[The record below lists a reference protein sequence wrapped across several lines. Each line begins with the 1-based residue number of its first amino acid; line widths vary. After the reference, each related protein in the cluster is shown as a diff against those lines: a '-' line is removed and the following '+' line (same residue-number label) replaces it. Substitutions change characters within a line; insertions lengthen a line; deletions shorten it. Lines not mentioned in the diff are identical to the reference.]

1 MSTPADAVEETGSAG
16 TTAESTLA
24 PPVPSESPQ
33 EPEKESAG
41 SSIVFTATLILLV
54 GLALFGRRIFAG
66 AFTDE
71 GIRTWATMFVGV
83 TVQALPFLVLG
94 VLLSAALTAFI
105 PPSFFAK
112 ALPKHPALAVPVASA
127 SGVVLP
133 GCECASVPVSA
144 ALMNRGVTPAAALA
158 FLLSAPAINPVVLAS
173 TAVAFPGQPKVVVA
187 RAVTSIGVSMILG
200 WLWLLTGK
208 GASWLRMP
216 KNRHADG
223 TGRFE
228 VFRSAMLHD
237 FLHAGGFLV
246 IGAAAAATLN
256 VVVPRSW
263 LDHVAGNLLLSVIV
277 LGLLAV
283 LLAICSEADA
293 FVAASLTQF
302 SMTARL
308 AFMVVGPVV
317 DVKLIALQSG
327 TFGPKFAVRFAPA
340 TFVVAILGSLLVGW
354 WLL

>member
-1 MSTPADAVEETGSAG
+1 M
-16 TTAESTLA
+16 TTAEQETPEA
-24 PPVPSESPQ
+24 QEAQEAKEPS
-33 EPEKESAG
+33 G
-41 SSIVFTATLILLV
+41 SSIVFTGTLVLLV
-54 GLALFGRRIFAG
+54 GLALFGRRLFNAWFAG
-66 AFTDE
+66 D

-94 VLLSAALTAFI
+94 VLLSAALTAFV
-105 PPSFFAK
+105 PASFFAK
-112 ALPKHPALAVPVASA
+112 VLPRHPALAVPVASA

-144 ALMNRGVTPAAALA
+144 ALMTRGVTPAAAIA

-187 RAVTSIGVSMILG
+187 RAVTSLAVSMILG

-208 GASWLRMP
+208 GGSWLKML
-216 KNRHADG
+216 KNRHAHDDG
-223 TGRFE
+223 KFE

-256 VVVPRSW
+256 VVVPRAW
-263 LDHVAGNLLLSVIV
+263 LDHVAGNLLLSVLI

-302 SMTARL
+302 SLTARL
-308 AFMVVGPVV
+308 AFMVVGPIV
-317 DVKLIALQSG
+317 DVKLIALQTG
-327 TFGPKFAVRFAPA
+327 TFGPKFAIRFAPA
-340 TFVVAILGSLLVGW
+340 TFVVAVLASLLAGW

>member
-1 MSTPADAVEETGSAG
+1 MFTG
-16 TTAESTLA
+16 
-24 PPVPSESPQ
+24 
-33 EPEKESAG
+33 
-41 SSIVFTATLILLV
+41 VFT
-54 GLALFGRRIFAG
+54 G
-66 AFTDE
+66 D

-83 TVQALPFLVLG
+83 TIQALPFLVLG
-94 VLLSAALTAFI
+94 VLLSAALTAFV
-105 PPSFFAK
+105 PASFFAK

-144 ALMNRGVTPAAALA
+144 ALMSRGVTPAAAIA

-187 RAVTSIGVSMILG
+187 RAVTSLAVSMILG

-208 GASWLRMP
+208 GGSWLRIP
-216 KNRHADG
+216 KDRHADA
-223 TGRFE
+223 GRFE

-256 VVVPRSW
+256 VVVPRNW
-263 LDHVAGNLLLSVIV
+263 LDQVAGSLLLSVLI

-302 SMTARL
+302 SLTARL
-308 AFMVVGPVV
+308 AFMVVGPIV
-317 DVKLIALQSG
+317 DVKLIALQTG
-327 TFGPKFAVRFAPA
+327 TFGPRFAVRFAPA
-340 TFVVAILGSLLVGW
+340 TFAVAVLASLVVGW

>member
-1 MSTPADAVEETGSAG
+1 M
-16 TTAESTLA
+16 TANPTA
-24 PPVPSESPQ
+24 PPPVDSEPPDAEKK
-33 EPEKESAG
+33 EPAG
-41 SSIVFTATLILLV
+41 SSIAFTATLVLLV

-66 AFTDE
+66 WFTDE

-83 TVQALPFLVLG
+83 TVQAIPFLVLG

-105 PPSFFAK
+105 PPSFFAR
-112 ALPKHPALAVPVASA
+112 ALPKRPALAVPVASA

-144 ALMNRGVTPAAALA
+144 ALMNRGVTPAAAIA

-173 TAVAFPGQPKVVVA
+173 TAVAFPGQPKVVAA
-187 RAVTSIGVSMILG
+187 RAVTSLGVSMILG
-200 WLWLLTGK
+200 WLFLATGR

-216 KNRHADG
+216 KNRHAEG
-223 TGRFE
+223 TGKFD

-263 LDHVAGNLLLSVIV
+263 LDHVAGNLLLSVVI

-302 SMTARL
+302 SLTAKL

-317 DVKLIALQSG
+317 DVKLIALQTG
-327 TFGPKFAVRFAPA
+327 TFGPRFAARFAPA
-340 TFVVAILGSLLVGW
+340 TFVVAILASLLVGW

>member
-1 MSTPADAVEETGSAG
+1 MTD
-16 TTAESTLA
+16 TAE
-24 PPVPSESPQ
+24 
-33 EPEKESAG
+33 KEASG
-41 SSIVFTATLILLV
+41 SSIAFTGTLVLLV
-54 GLALFGRRIFAG
+54 GLALFGRRIFNG
-66 AFTDE
+66 VFTGD

-83 TVQALPFLVLG
+83 TIQALPFLVLG
-94 VLLSAALTAFI
+94 VLLSAALTAFV
-105 PPSFFAK
+105 PASFFAK

-144 ALMNRGVTPAAALA
+144 ALMSCGVTPAAAIA

-173 TAVAFPGQPKVVVA
+173 TAVAFPDQPKVVVA
-187 RAVTSIGVSMILG
+187 RAVTSLAVSMILG

-208 GASWLRMP
+208 GGSWLRMP
-216 KNRHADG
+216 KNRHAEDA
-223 TGRFE
+223 GRFD

-263 LDHVAGNLLLSVIV
+263 LDQVAGSLLLSVLV

-302 SMTARL
+302 SLTARL
-308 AFMVVGPVV
+308 AFMVVGPIV
-317 DVKLIALQSG
+317 DVKLIALQTG
-327 TFGPKFAVRFAPA
+327 TFGPRFAVRFAPA
-340 TFVVAILGSLLVGW
+340 TFVVAVLASLVVGW

>member
-1 MSTPADAVEETGSAG
+1 M
-16 TTAESTLA
+16 TANPTA
-24 PPVPSESPQ
+24 PPPVDSPPPDA
-33 EPEKESAG
+33 EEKESAG
-41 SSIVFTATLILLV
+41 SSIAFTATLILLV

-66 AFTDE
+66 AFTDD

-83 TVQALPFLVLG
+83 TVQAMPFLVLG

-105 PPSFFAK
+105 PASFFAK

-127 SGVVLP
+127 SGVILP

-187 RAVTSIGVSMILG
+187 RAVTSLGVSMVLG
-200 WLWLLTGK
+200 WLFLATGK

-216 KNRHADG
+216 KNRHAEGAGKFD
-223 TGRFE
+223 
-228 VFRSAMLHD
+228 VFRSSMLHD

-263 LDHVAGNLLLSVIV
+263 LDHVAGNLLLSVLI

-302 SMTARL
+302 SLTARL
-308 AFMVVGPVV
+308 AFMVVGPIV
-317 DVKLIALQSG
+317 DVKLIALQTG

-340 TFVVAILGSLLVGW
+340 TFVVAILASLLVGW